1 MLHMICSI
9 GLQYLIGV
17 NKPVQNKSRNDEPL
31 SPADSLDQ
39 TIISPNM
46 AFSPENQGKIDFKM
60 MKNNNI
66 TSSHEQPKGY
76 ARNYNK
82 KRTFDELS
90 QPKD

>member
-1 MLHMICSI
+1 
-9 GLQYLIGV
+9 
-17 NKPVQNKSRNDEPL
+17 
-31 SPADSLDQ
+31 
-39 TIISPNM
+39 M

-90 QPKD
+90 QPKDGPKWYFCV

>member
-1 MLHMICSI
+1 MICSI

-90 QPKD
+90 QPKDGP